1 MEEQKQSTS
10 SNYFKG
16 LSRRDYI
23 QKAHEIIQQ
32 EGIQAVSI
40 RRIAKEM
47 GCSSASLYRYFDNVS
62 ELLYYAELRILT
74 GYIDRLNEAEKSWK
88 NMWQVYVGVWGL
100 LCNGGIS

>member
-88 NMWQVYVGVWGL
+88 NMWQGICRCVGL

>member
-74 GYIDRLNEAEKSWK
+74 GYLDRLNEAE
-88 NMWQVYVGVWGL
+88 NPGRICAGICRCVGL